1 MKQLLKA
8 WFAGICR
15 LTGLKLDGA
24 PHRVKE
30 KLLEER
36 DAVRRALEPALLR
49 FAWKLKPFAPK
60 APVRLQLACGS
71 HALPGFINIDWRE
84 TTATDLLCDIRR
96 LPFPAGSVTEIQCY
110 HALEHFN
117 RKEAERAVEH
127 WASLLAPGGKLVL
140 EVPDFA
146 GLAKRYLKDR
156 APMWLDHVFGYGRF
170 VGDLHKW
177 GYTAES
183 LRVLLEGAGLVDV
196 ITPPAQDY
204 HSQTSP
210 CLRVEGAKPSA

>member
-8 WFAGICR
+8 WCSGIGR

-84 TTATDLLCDIRR
+84 TPATDLLCDIRR
-96 LPFPAGSVTEIQCY
+96 LPFPEGSVTEIQCY

-146 GLAKRYLKDR
+146 GLAKRYLKERDPQLL
-156 APMWLDHVFGYGRF
+156 AYVFSSDRF
-170 VGDLHKW
+170 VGDVHKW

-183 LRVLLEGAGLVDV
+183 LKALLEDAGLVEV
-196 ITPPAQDY
+196 VTPPAQDY
-204 HSQTSP
+204 HTAFCP
-210 CLRVEGAKPSA
+210 CLRAEGAKPSI